1 MKKKGKIKK
10 ALALAL
16 MAAGVIIFLYPDI
29 MGLVQSVTSG
39 SYIQEFEEYYGTGE
53 DADTEEE
60 ADAEDTEGE
69 MAYADLYEAIA
80 AYNQEIY
87 EDGQAG
93 FRDAWSYVQSP
104 VNIDS
109 LENELFGYIEIPSM
123 DVKLPLYIGASVSN
137 MAKGAAIM
145 GQTSIPIGGTNT
157 NSVIAGHRGYR
168 GSPYFRYITKMQLG
182 DYVYITNPWGTL
194 TYQAVDIQVID
205 PYDSDAVKI
214 QEGKE
219 LITLLTCHPYASGGK
234 YRYLVFCER
243 VEDDTQ
249 DAESLPENYEEI
261 NEQLQEES
269 AWDASAME
277 TLLRRT
283 GAAVILVLI
292 FFTAAKGGKKDR
304 KGN

>member
-1 MKKKGKIKK
+1 MKGKGKVKRI
-10 ALALAL
+10 LSLAL
-16 MAAGVIIFLYPDI
+16 MAAGVAIFLFPDI
-29 MGLVQSVTSG
+29 MSLVQTVASNN
-39 SYIQEFEEYYGTGE
+39 YIRQFEEYYGVEETE
-53 DADTEEE
+53 DE
-60 ADAEDTEGE
+60 AEDTGE
-69 MAYADLYEAIA
+69 EDTEMPYAELYEAIVR
-80 AYNQEIY
+80 YNQEIY
-87 EDGQAG
+87 ESGQED

-104 VNIDS
+104 VDIDC
-109 LENELFGYIEIPSM
+109 LENELFGYIEVPSM
-123 DVKLPLYIGASVSN
+123 GVKMPLYIGASVSN

-157 NSVIAGHRGYR
+157 NSVIAGHRGYG
-168 GSPYFRYITKMQLG
+168 GSPYFRYITDVELG
-182 DYVYITNPWGTL
+182 DYVYITNPWETL
-194 TYQAVDIQVID
+194 TYQAVDIQVIN

-219 LITLLTCHPYASGGK
+219 LVTLLTCHPYASGGK

-249 DAESLPENYEEI
+249 DAESLPDNYEEI
-261 NEQLQEES
+261 NEQLREEY

-283 GAAVILVLI
+283 GAAAILVLI
-292 FFTAAKGGKKDR
+292 LITAVRGRKRQK